1 MIVLRIAALLVV
13 TWISHSF
20 VTTHGYWPHGES
32 WGLLFGVGLGITF
45 ILTGLSPK

>member
-13 TWISHSF
+13 TWVSHSF

-32 WGLLFGVGLGITF
+32 WGAMFGVGLTGIVH
-45 ILTGLSPK
+45 LLSKSG